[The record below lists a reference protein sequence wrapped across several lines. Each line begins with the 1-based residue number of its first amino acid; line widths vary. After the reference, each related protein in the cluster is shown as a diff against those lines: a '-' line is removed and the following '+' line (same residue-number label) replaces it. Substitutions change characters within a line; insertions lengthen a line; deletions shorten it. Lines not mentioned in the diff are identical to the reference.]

1 MKHFMRKYTLLY
13 MMASAAALFMASCGE
28 DRSHEYYEL
37 INPKIWL
44 YDTME
49 ENYLFY
55 DELPDRESLESNKSF
70 FKKPDEFVHAV
81 ASRKDQKNG
90 VYFSHVDSV
99 FTSRTKSEIP
109 SFGFEGVV
117 VRDGNTSKYY
127 IQILYVQKAS
137 PAAEVGLQRGDCITE
152 ANGYKIT
159 SSNYSRFIFQPTQ
172 AYTYKV
178 ARHNESTQMADTL
191 MVDMPA
197 PTYVDEPSVYLTKTI
212 NVGSKKVFYLMYNA
226 FEAEETESLQQALT
240 QGLAESPDD
249 VILDLRYNPGGSVAT
264 AITLN
269 TFLAPASAM
278 NQTCAKLIFNDKI
291 KEDATYKFDPSLLN
305 GAQNA
310 SFNHLYVLTT
320 SNTASASELVINC
333 LRPYLGEKLLQ
344 VGENTFGKNVAQS
357 KITNE
362 AYPLIEFWLTTAYVS
377 NAEGNYDY
385 YTNGLQ
391 ADYKISENYGYPLGE
406 LGTASD
412 PLTAA
417 ALYHIANG
425 AFPKT
430 ETEGETTP
438 ESRSSKHNT
447 VRFNS
452 IAAKPKLT
460 KIQ

>member
-1 MKHFMRKYTLLY
+1 
-13 MMASAAALFMASCGE
+13 
-28 DRSHEYYEL
+28 
-37 INPKIWL
+37 
-44 YDTME
+44 
-49 ENYLFY
+49 
-55 DELPDRESLESNKSF
+55 
-70 FKKPDEFVHAV
+70 
-81 ASRKDQKNG
+81 
-90 VYFSHVDSV
+90 
-99 FTSRTKSEIP
+99 
-109 SFGFEGVV
+109 
-117 VRDGNTSKYY
+117 
-127 IQILYVQKAS
+127 
-137 PAAEVGLQRGDCITE
+137 
-152 ANGYKIT
+152 
-159 SSNYSRFIFQPTQ
+159 
-172 AYTYKV
+172 
-178 ARHNESTQMADTL
+178 MADTL

-197 PTYVDEPSVYLTKTI
+197 PTYVDEPSVYLAKTI
-212 NVGSKKVFYLMYNA
+212 NVGGKKVFYLMYNA
-226 FEAEETESLQQALT
+226 FEAEETELLQQALT

-249 VILDLRYNPGGSVAT
+249 VILDLRYNPGGSVST

-291 KEDATYKFDPSLLN
+291 KEDTTYKFDPSLLN

-391 ADYKISENYGYPLGE
+391 ADYKISESYGYPLGE

>member
-13 MMASAAALFMASCGE
+13 IMASAAALFMASCGE

-55 DELPDRESLESNKSF
+55 DELPDRESLNSNKSF

-99 FTSRTKSEIP
+99 LTSRTKSEIP

-117 VRDGNTSKYY
+117 VRDGNTGKYF
-127 IQILYVQKAS
+127 IQIIYVQKES

-152 ANGYKIT
+152 ANGYNIT
-159 SSNYSRFIFQPTQ
+159 SSNYNRFIFQPTQ

-178 ARHNESTQMADTL
+178 ARYNEATQMADTL

-197 PTYVDEPSVYLTKTI
+197 PTYVDEPSVYLAKTI
-212 NVGSKKVFYLMYNA
+212 NVGGKKVFYLMYNA

-291 KEDATYKFDPSLLN
+291 KEDVTYKFDPSLLN